1 MKTYLRILSYA
12 GPVQRLFLFYLLTT
26 LLAIF
31 WGLINLS
38 LLIPVLEVLFS
49 QPDVGDTLAAISK
62 PGFSVSLVYLKEL
75 FSYHSAKIIA
85 AHGRVSALYFICIIM
100 VISVLLAN
108 LFRYLAEIM
117 AAELRTNVI
126 HNLRKG
132 LFEKVSSLH
141 IGYFTNQHK
150 GDIIARVM
158 SDVQEVE
165 HAMDYTFRAFFKEPA
180 TIIGFFIVL
189 FCISSQL
196 TWLALLALPIV
207 VGGITEIVKRLLKRA
222 AQSQA
227 SLGRLT
233 NILEEAI
240 GGMRIVEVFSVRSY
254 ISAKFERENQTY
266 AKLNLSAFLK
276 TSLVPLLSAFL
287 GVLVLTLLLGYGGRL
302 VLSNESTLTASAFIT
317 YIIIFSQALV
327 PVKSIA
333 KSFSNIQRGLA
344 AGKRIFSL
352 ADTQSAIVNKPGA
365 HEIKS
370 LQQAIAFKQV
380 HFAYDHKPIIK
391 DLNLTIEPGKKIAL
405 VGPSGGG
412 KSTIISLLSRL
423 YDVTQGVIQIDGLP
437 LQDYNVQS
445 FRKLIGLIT
454 RETLLFHDTVFNNI
468 ALGRPE
474 ASELAVI
481 EAAQI
486 AHAHNFIKAFPQGY
500 QTVIG
505 AGGSKLS
512 SGQKQQ
518 IGIARAV
525 LGKPSILI
533 MDEATS
539 SLDSASAKLVQEAIE
554 QLMKNKTLL
563 IVAHRLSTIRHMDE
577 IFVVDDGKVVEHG
590 THEVLMQQAG
600 LYQKLSMLYS

>member
-1 MKTYLRILSYA
+1 MKIYLRILSYA
-12 GPVQRLFLFYLLTT
+12 GPIRRLFLFYLLTT

-49 QPDVGDTLAAISK
+49 QPDVGDALAVISK
-62 PGFSVSLVYLKEL
+62 PDFSMSLVYLKKL
-75 FSYHSAKIIA
+75 FSYHFITIIA
-85 AHGRVSALYFICIIM
+85 LRGRVSALYFVCIIM
-100 VISVLLAN
+100 IISVLLAN

-117 AAELRTNVI
+117 AAELRINVI
-126 HNLRKG
+126 HNLRQA
-132 LFEKVSSLH
+132 LFEKVSRLH
-141 IGYFTNQHK
+141 MGYFTNQHK
-150 GDIIARVM
+150 GDIIARIM
-158 SDVQEVE
+158 NDVQEVE
-165 HAMDYTFRAFFKEPA
+165 HAMDYTFRVFFKEPA
-180 TIIGFFIVL
+180 TILGFFIVL

-207 VGGITEIVKRLLKRA
+207 GGGITEIVKRLRKRA
-222 AQSQA
+222 TQSQA

-233 NILEEAI
+233 NILEEAM
-240 GGMRIVEVFSVRSY
+240 GSMRIIKTFSVRAY
-254 ISAKFERENQTY
+254 ISTKFEQENKTY
-266 AKLNLSAFLK
+266 AKLNLSMFLK

-287 GVLVLTLLLGYGGRL
+287 GVLVLTLLLGYGGKL
-302 VLSNESTLTASAFIT
+302 VLSNESTLTASTFIT

-327 PVKSIA
+327 PVKAIA
-333 KSFSNIQRGLA
+333 KSLSNIQRGLA
-344 AGKRIFSL
+344 AGKRIFFL
-352 ADTQSAIVNKPGA
+352 ADTQPTIVNKPGA
-365 HEIKS
+365 RTITS
-370 LQQAIAFKQV
+370 LQQAITFKKV

-391 DLNLTIEPGKKIAL
+391 HLDLTIEPGKKIAL

-437 LQDYNVQS
+437 LQDYDIQS
-445 FRKLIGLIT
+445 FRKIIGLIT
-454 RETLLFHDTVFNNI
+454 QETLLFHDTVFNNI

-525 LGKPSILI
+525 LSKPSILI
-533 MDEATS
+533 LDEATS
-539 SLDSASAKLVQEAIE
+539 ALDNASAKLVQGAIE
-554 QLMKNKTLL
+554 QLMQNKTLL
-563 IVAHRLSTIRHMDE
+563 IVAHQLSTIRHMDE
-577 IFVVDDGKVVEHG
+577 IFVVDAGEVVERG
-590 THEVLMQQAG
+590 THETLMQQAG
-600 LYQKLSMLYS
+600 LYKRLSMLYY